1 MSNVAYISD
10 IQEDRLNDE
19 KEQLPQLKTHYDQS
33 HRIGWF
39 LMRGSPRPSFTLKL
53 LDEIE
58 NYIESVKKDMAITKG
73 EKYDY
78 LVVGSDVDGV
88 FNLGG
93 DLELFKTYIQGK
105 NKEGLLSYALK
116 CIDILYQ
123 NMNHYNLDL
132 TTVSLIQGDALG
144 GGLEAALS
152 SNVIIAEKGSKMGL
166 PEVLF
171 NLFPGMGAYSLLS
184 RKIGAIAAE
193 KMILSGTIYTAEE
206 LFEMGVVDVL
216 AEKGEG
222 EMEVYRYIKK
232 AERTRNTLK
241 CMQKVKSICNP
252 VTYEELAEVA
262 AVWADAVLEL
272 NPKDLKMMDRLVKRQ
287 NTRTK
292 NL

>member
-1 MSNVAYISD
+1 MSNVAYLSD
-10 IQEDRLNDE
+10 IQEDRLGYE
-19 KEQLPQLKTHYDQS
+19 KEQLPQLKTHYDEA

-53 LDEIE
+53 LEEIDT
-58 NYIESVKKDMAITKG
+58 YIESVKKEMALTKG
-73 EKYDY
+73 EKFDY
-78 LVVGSDVDGV
+78 LVVGSDIDGV

-93 DLELFKTYIQGK
+93 DLELFRSYIQDG
-105 NKEGLLSYALK
+105 NKEGLLAYAMK

-132 TTVSLIQGDALG
+132 TTISLIQGDALG
-144 GGLEAALS
+144 GGFEAALS
-152 SNVIIAEKGSKMGL
+152 SNVIIAEKGSKLGL

-184 RKIGAIAAE
+184 RKIGSIAAE

-206 LFEMGVVDVL
+206 LYEMGVIDVL

-232 AERTRNTLK
+232 SERTKNTLK

-252 VTYEELAEVA
+252 VTYEELADVA
-262 AVWADAVLEL
+262 AVWADAALEL
-272 NPKDLKMMDRLVKRQ
+272 TPKDLKMMDRLVKRQ
-287 NTRTK
+287 NVRTE